1 MAFVA
6 CTDSGSDDVGGGN
19 SNNDQNKV
27 PEIALDASEVNFKT
41 EGGSTAVTFTSSD
54 AWTAETI
61 NNRADGWCSVSP
73 TSGSAGNAKITI
85 TATANDT
92 TDDRTA
98 TVVIKSGTTKK
109 TISVSQKQKDALTV
123 TSSKFEV
130 SADGGEIE
138 IEVKA
143 NIDFNVEIEE
153 SAKSWVTH
161 RSTRAIKTSTL
172 IMEVDENDG
181 AEKRKANISISG
193 NGLKETITIYQEGA
207 KPTIVLS
214 QNDYTIPSE
223 GETITVE
230 VKSNVDVMVEMPKDA
245 SWITENTTRGMSTNT
260 YYFDIETNEE
270 YSQRTAEIKFTN
282 KTNNLSEVVK
292 ITQTQKDALVVAK
305 DSYTVDSDGDQIEIE
320 VGHNVNFDVA
330 IDCDW
335 ITQEQTRAFTNET
348 LTFYVDKNP
357 TTDNREGTIIFKSK
371 DGKLSQTVKVYQAQ
385 EDALIISKKDVVV
398 NDESGTVSFEIQTNV
413 EFKVSD
419 PNVSWLRAVQTR
431 GLTLHTLTYEYD
443 ANTSYD
449 SREAKIVVTN
459 IKTNQSETITI
470 TQAQKDAIVLA
481 KDSYTVESKGGQIE
495 IEVGHN
501 VDFDVEIFSDWITL
515 GQTRAFTT
523 ETLTF
528 NVARNPNNDNR
539 EGTITFK
546 SKDGNLSQTVKVYQA
561 QEDALVISQKDIV
574 VGDESGT
581 VSFEIQ
587 TNVEFKVSV
596 PNVSWLRAVQT
607 RSLTSHTLIYEYDKN
622 TSYDS
627 RKAQIVVTDTKN
639 NKSETITITQIQKDA
654 IVIAEDNY
662 SVKGEGG
669 EINIEVGHNI
679 EFDIKIDGDWITQ
692 KQTRTLETSNLIFV
706 VAENTADKVREG
718 SITFTSKNGSISQKI
733 SITQASKSTTNSQI
747 WYTATAK
754 VIPYIEDAFGATII
768 SNEWDSTTG
777 KGVITFDG
785 EVTKIGDYAFGL
797 CENLTWI
804 DIPETI
810 TSIGASAFSG
820 CRSLAEITIPA
831 SITAVGAEAFKS
843 CPCKAYINCEI
854 PKKGYGSGFFYGA
867 GFTEVIIGDNVT
879 TIGNYAFYK
888 CSSLTSVT
896 IGNGVTTI
904 GNSAFEYCSSLT
916 NATIGNGVTTI
927 GNSAFYRC
935 DKLTSITIPDSVTM
949 IGGRAFCYCGN
960 LESVTIPNSVTSIGD
975 SAFSFCYSLRRVLC
989 FATTPPTGGSDMFY
1003 NGNYGRIDIY
1013 VPADSIR
1020 AYKVAAGWSDYTG
1033 YIVGCDF
1040 ESTTTINYT
1049 TTDGMITYVRLPV
1062 VSNTYNNGV
1071 GEVTFYGSGII
1082 PADSFGGS
1090 NLSSITIPDSITAIG
1105 SYAFENCYR
1114 LTSVTIPNSVTL
1126 IGDAAFS
1133 NCGSLTSVTIPNSV
1147 TSIGD
1152 AAFGKCGS
1160 LTKFKG
1166 KFAADG
1172 GRCLIQDNTII
1183 AYAEASGTKYTIP
1196 DRVTTIGN
1204 YAFYECDKL
1213 TSITIPDSVTMIG
1226 DRAFNGCKNLT
1237 SVTIP
1242 DNVTTIGIGAFYG
1255 CDRLT
1260 SITIPDNVTM
1270 IGDLAFCF
1278 CEYLTSVTIG
1288 DSVTTIGDSAFS
1300 SCHYLTKVYCKPTTP
1315 PILGGDPFN
1324 SSASG
1329 RKIYVPAASID
1340 SYKNAAIWNS
1350 YADSIFADS
1359 TEN

>member
-1 MAFVA
+1 
-6 CTDSGSDDVGGGN
+6 
-19 SNNDQNKV
+19 
-27 PEIALDASEVNFKT
+27 
-41 EGGSTAVTFTSSD
+41 
-54 AWTAETI
+54 
-61 NNRADGWCSVSP
+61 
-73 TSGSAGNAKITI
+73 
-85 TATANDT
+85 
-92 TDDRTA
+92 
-98 TVVIKSGTTKK
+98 
-109 TISVSQKQKDALTV
+109 
-123 TSSKFEV
+123 
-130 SADGGEIE
+130 
-138 IEVKA
+138 
-143 NIDFNVEIEE
+143 VE
-153 SAKSWVTH
+153 
-161 RSTRAIKTSTL
+161 
-172 IMEVDENDG
+172 
-181 AEKRKANISISG
+181 
-193 NGLKETITIYQEGA
+193 
-207 KPTIVLS
+207 
-214 QNDYTIPSE
+214 
-223 GETITVE
+223 
-230 VKSNVDVMVEMPKDA
+230 
-245 SWITENTTRGMSTNT
+245 
-260 YYFDIETNEE
+260 
-270 YSQRTAEIKFTN
+270 
-282 KTNNLSEVVK
+282 
-292 ITQTQKDALVVAK
+292 
-305 DSYTVDSDGDQIEIE
+305 
-320 VGHNVNFDVA
+320 

-348 LTFYVDKNP
+348 LTFYVDKNT

-459 IKTNQSETITI
+459 IKTNQSEAITI

-501 VDFDVEIFSDWITL
+501 VDFDVEIFSDWITQ

-854 PKKGYGSGFFYGA
+854 PKKG
-867 GFTEVIIGDNVT
+867 
-879 TIGNYAFYK
+879 
-888 CSSLTSVT
+888 
-896 IGNGVTTI
+896 
-904 GNSAFEYCSSLT
+904 
-916 NATIGNGVTTI
+916 
-927 GNSAFYRC
+927 
-935 DKLTSITIPDSVTM
+935 
-949 IGGRAFCYCGN
+949 
-960 LESVTIPNSVTSIGD
+960 
-975 SAFSFCYSLRRVLC
+975 
-989 FATTPPTGGSDMFY
+989 
-1003 NGNYGRIDIY
+1003 
-1013 VPADSIR
+1013 
-1020 AYKVAAGWSDYTG
+1020 
-1033 YIVGCDF
+1033 
-1040 ESTTTINYT
+1040 
-1049 TTDGMITYVRLPV
+1049 
-1062 VSNTYNNGV
+1062 
-1071 GEVTFYGSGII
+1071 
-1082 PADSFGGS
+1082 
-1090 NLSSITIPDSITAIG
+1090 
-1105 SYAFENCYR
+1105 
-1114 LTSVTIPNSVTL
+1114 
-1126 IGDAAFS
+1126 
-1133 NCGSLTSVTIPNSV
+1133 
-1147 TSIGD
+1147 
-1152 AAFGKCGS
+1152 
-1160 LTKFKG
+1160 
-1166 KFAADG
+1166 
-1172 GRCLIQDNTII
+1172 
-1183 AYAEASGTKYTIP
+1183 
-1196 DRVTTIGN
+1196 
-1204 YAFYECDKL
+1204 
-1213 TSITIPDSVTMIG
+1213 
-1226 DRAFNGCKNLT
+1226 
-1237 SVTIP
+1237 
-1242 DNVTTIGIGAFYG
+1242 
-1255 CDRLT
+1255 
-1260 SITIPDNVTM
+1260 
-1270 IGDLAFCF
+1270 
-1278 CEYLTSVTIG
+1278 
-1288 DSVTTIGDSAFS
+1288 
-1300 SCHYLTKVYCKPTTP
+1300 
-1315 PILGGDPFN
+1315 
-1324 SSASG
+1324 
-1329 RKIYVPAASID
+1329 
-1340 SYKNAAIWNS
+1340 
-1350 YADSIFADS
+1350 
-1359 TEN
+1359 